1 MQSHLIQKVDYLDVI
16 LNLNDGTYRPFHK
29 ANEET
34 AFIHLE
40 FDCASQIIK
49 KIPRSKKATK
59 YIKSLGRKESVNQ

>member
-1 MQSHLIQKVDYLDVI
+1 M
-16 LNLNDGTYRPFHK
+16 NDGTYRPFHK